1 MKSGF
6 SVRWLL
12 TTIPILLLCY
22 GVFSGKQ
29 TAYAFPPAMELSA
42 AEKQYLHNHTT
53 LRVQLAG
60 DWPPFNYT
68 ADDAPR
74 GYVNDYIRLIG
85 EKLGLSV
92 DFVAGRSWSEYVEML
107 ADKKLD
113 CITNMTI
120 TPEREERFLFSRQSV
135 VDVFNA
141 LLTLKESTNRADL
154 ENLQG
159 GILAVAR
166 GYAQE
171 ELLRRHYPD
180 IELLLTDNLLDSIRQ
195 VMAGKADAAIGAHSV
210 FNFYIA
216 KHLLGDVASTPIT
229 ANIIFPSASHHLA
242 VHPDNSVLLD
252 LLDKA
257 DTMITKTERKTLRR
271 RWYMTGKETKELRLT
286 PQEQSYLAD
295 KKALRICVDPDWMP
309 IESIRSGRHT
319 GMTADYMELLSDRM
333 GISFKLEPTTSWK
346 QTLEYGEQRRCD
358 LISLAMSTPERR
370 LSFYFSTP
378 YFTTPLVLATRT
390 SAPFFADISL
400 AKGKRIGV
408 KKDYAFGALFRSK
421 YKDLEIIDIT
431 SLAEGLVK
439 VRDGKLYGVIGAL
452 PSVAHTLQ
460 KSFTDE
466 LKISGKTGEMLGL
479 RMALRNDEPEL
490 VSSMN
495 KAIATIDEADH
506 QKILNRWISVKY
518 EKGTDY
524 TLIITVVTGSLLII
538 GLLFYRHVTLT
549 KFNSRLR
556 QQNTEIR
563 RQSKVLQKT
572 QQQLLMTQH
581 AIDTCSFP
589 IFWLCR
595 RPAPQRGSM
604 VHANASAA
612 GHLGYS
618 LDEFL
623 QLTPET
629 ILARDISTPGAA
641 LFEILDKNT
650 GVPYKTVF
658 RRRDGSTFPVELHCS
673 SFNYEDNRYLFIFYN
688 DISIQQEMETKLH
701 RSMKMEAVGML
712 AGGVAHDLNNILSGI
727 VSYPELLLLQ
737 LEKDDPMR
745 PKLEAIQRSGQQ
757 AAHIVDDLLTMARS
771 GNAARE
777 VAGITTIV
785 EEYCTSP
792 EFAQLQQRYPEVEC
806 TLELAEDVCNINC
819 SPLHI
824 KKAIMNLVVNGYEAT
839 LPGGYVRIATY
850 NLHISRPDTTT
861 QYVEPGD
868 YVVFEVTDT
877 GPGIAREHIDHI
889 FEPFFSKKKTG
900 SSGTGLGL
908 SIVYNTALDH
918 GGTVTVKNTSQGTR
932 FCLFLPACRDE
943 VTVTQTSALEEEL
956 FGSGEKVL
964 IIDDEPQQLDIARM
978 MLEKLGYSCAT
989 AASGEEGINRLEQ
1002 EEFALILLDMIM
1014 HPGIGGGET
1023 YRAILERRPGQKA
1036 IIVSGFS
1043 ENEDVTHTLD
1053 MGAGT
1058 FVRKPYSMHTL
1069 ASAIKEVLL

>member
-1 MKSGF
+1 MQSSF
-6 SVRWLL
+6 SARCLP
-12 TTIPILLLCY
+12 TTITILLLCY
-22 GVFSGKQ
+22 GVISGNQ
-29 TAYAFPPAMELSA
+29 TAYASPPSMELNT
-42 AEKQYLHNHTT
+42 AEKHYLQSHTT
-53 LRVQLAG
+53 LRVQLAD

-68 ADDAPR
+68 VNDIPR

-85 EKLGLSV
+85 EKLGLPV

-107 ADKKLD
+107 ANKELD

-120 TPEREERFLFSRQSV
+120 TPERQERFLFSRQSV
-135 VDVFNA
+135 VNVFNA
-141 LLTLKESTNRADL
+141 LLTLKESANRADL
-154 ENLQG
+154 EKLQG
-159 GILAVAR
+159 ATLAVAR

-180 IELLLTDNLLDSIRQ
+180 IELLITDNLLDSIRQ
-195 VMAGKADAAIGAHSV
+195 VMAEKADAAIGAHSV
-210 FNFYIA
+210 FNYYIA
-216 KHLLGDVASTPIT
+216 KYLLDDITSTPIT

-242 VHPDNSVLLD
+242 VHPDNAVLLG

-257 DTMITKTERKTLRR
+257 DTMITKAERQTLRR
-271 RWYMTGKETKELRLT
+271 RWHMAGKETIKLQLT
-286 PQEQSYLAD
+286 PQEQNYLAD
-295 KKALRICVDPDWMP
+295 KKEFRICVDPDWMP

-319 GMTADYMELLSDRM
+319 GMAADYMELLSNRM
-333 GISFKLEPTTSWK
+333 GISFELEPTSSWK
-346 QTLEYGEQRRCD
+346 QTLEYGKQRRCD
-358 LISLAMSTPERR
+358 LISLAMSTPDRR
-370 LSFYFSTP
+370 LSFYFSKP

-390 SAPFFADISL
+390 SAPFLADISL

-408 KKDYAFGALFRSK
+408 KKDYAFGTLFRSK
-421 YKDLEIIDIT
+421 YKDLTIVDIT
-431 SLAEGLVK
+431 SLAEGLAK

-452 PSVAHTLQ
+452 PSVAYTLQ
-460 KSFTDE
+460 NSFADE
-466 LKISGKTGEMLGL
+466 LKISGKTGEVLEL

-506 QKILNRWISVKY
+506 QEILNRWISVRY
-518 EKGTDY
+518 EKGNDY
-524 TLIITVVTGSLLII
+524 TLIIGVITGSLLII

-549 KFNSRLR
+549 KFNTKL
-556 QQNTEIR
+556 QYQNAEIR
-563 RQSKVLQKT
+563 RQSEVLQTT

-589 IFWLCR
+589 IFWLCQ
-595 RPAPQRGSM
+595 RPAPQRSSM

-612 GHLGYS
+612 RHLGYS

-629 ILARDISTPGAA
+629 VLAQDIYTPGTA

-650 GVPYKTVF
+650 SVPYKTVF
-658 RRRDGSTFPVELHCS
+658 RRKDGSTFPVELHCS

-688 DISIQQEMETKLH
+688 DISIQQEMEAKLH

-727 VSYPELLLLQ
+727 VSYPKLLLLQ
-737 LEKDDPMR
+737 LEKDNPMR

-777 VAGITTIV
+777 VASINTIV
-785 EEYCTSP
+785 KAYCSSP
-792 EFAQLQQRYPEVEC
+792 EYDQLRRRHPKVDC
-806 TLELAEDVCNINC
+806 TLELAEDICNINC

-839 LPGGYVRIATY
+839 LPKESVTIATY
-850 NLHISRPDTTT
+850 DLHISQPDAIT
-861 QYVEPGD
+861 QYLEPGD
-868 YVVFEVTDT
+868 YVVFEVTDA
-877 GPGIAREHIDHI
+877 GPGIAKEHIDHI

-900 SSGTGLGL
+900 TSGTGLGL

-918 GGTVTVKNTSQGTR
+918 GGIVNAENTSQGAR
-932 FCLFLPACRDE
+932 FRLFLPACRDE
-943 VTVTQTSALEEEL
+943 VVITQTSALGKEL
-956 FGSGEKVL
+956 FGNGEKIL
-964 IIDDEPQQLDIARM
+964 IIDDEPQQLDIAGM

-989 AASGEEGINRLEQ
+989 AGSGEEAIKRVEQ

-1014 HPGIGGGET
+1014 RPGISGGDT
-1023 YRAILERRPGQKA
+1023 YRAILARRPGQKA
-1036 IIVSGFS
+1036 VIVSGFS
-1043 ENEDVTHTLD
+1043 ENEDVKRTLD
-1053 MGAGT
+1053 MGART
-1058 FVRKPYSMHTL
+1058 FVRKPYSIRTL
-1069 ASAIKEVLL
+1069 ASAIREVLA